1 MDLFSTLT
9 EFNNIGLLVLR
20 LGIAVSFLYHGLDKL
35 KMWQMKP
42 SEEMPASLLKQ
53 LRLLSIV
60 EPLGAVA
67 LISGFLTQL
76 AAIGFIIIMLGA
88 INLKVTQM
96 QKKFGEPGGW
106 ELDVVLLA
114 GCVALCMTGAGAI
127 SLDAILFGI

>member
-1 MDLFSTLT
+1 MDLLSNIT

-20 LGIAVSFLYHGLDKL
+20 LGIAISFLYHGLDKL
-35 KMWQMKP
+35 KMWKMEP
-42 SEEMPASLLKQ
+42 SEEMPATFLNQ

-67 LISGFLTQL
+67 LIGGFLTQL
-76 AAIGFIIIMLGA
+76 AAVGFIIIMLGA
-88 INLKVTQM
+88 IHLKVTQM

-106 ELDVVLLA
+106 ELDVVLLT
-114 GCVALCMTGAGAI
+114 GSVALFLTGAGSI

>member
-1 MDLFSTLT
+1 MDFLSNLT

-20 LGIAVSFLYHGLDKL
+20 LGIAISFLYHGLHKL
-35 KMWQMKP
+35 KMWKMKP
-42 SEEMPASLLKQ
+42 SVEMPATFLNQ
-53 LRLLSIV
+53 LRLLSIA

-76 AAIGFIIIMLGA
+76 AAVGFIIIMLGA

-96 QKKFGEPGGW
+96 QKNFGEPGGW
-106 ELDVVLLA
+106 ELDVVLLT
-114 GCVALCMTGAGAI
+114 GSVALFLAGAGTI

>member
-1 MDLFSTLT
+1 MELFSTIT
-9 EFNNIGLLVLR
+9 EYDNIGLLILR
-20 LGIAVSFLYHGLDKL
+20 VGIAISFLYHGLDKL
-35 KMWQMKP
+35 KMWKMEP

-53 LRLLSIV
+53 LRLLSVV

-67 LISGFLTQL
+67 LVGGLLTQL

-88 INLKVTQM
+88 INLKANQM

-114 GCVALCMTGAGAI
+114 GCVALVITGAGTI
-127 SLDAILFGI
+127 SFDYALWGI